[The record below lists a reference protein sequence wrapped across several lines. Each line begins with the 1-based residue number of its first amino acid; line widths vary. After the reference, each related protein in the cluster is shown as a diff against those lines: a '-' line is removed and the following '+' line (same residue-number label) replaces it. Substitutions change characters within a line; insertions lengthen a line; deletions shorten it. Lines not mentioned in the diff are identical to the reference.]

1 MCSYR
6 MPTSPRPQY
15 LTFRPRPCPR
25 EGAKAVRAAWGL
37 GAGPIDNVVRLLE
50 ACGIVMTRNEIGTA
64 DVDSFSTWLPQR
76 PVIVLA
82 SDKRDA
88 ARSRFDAAH
97 ELGHLVMHA
106 DAEPGR
112 HVIENQAHRFAA
124 AFLMPAETIAK
135 EFPHRMSWPAFI
147 KLKERWRVS
156 LQVLLIRAKTLGAL
170 SSDGYR

>member
-1 MCSYR
+1 MQLPNADVPS
-6 MPTSPRPQY
+6 SPVSDVSAEALP
-15 LTFRPRPCPR
+15 
-25 EGAKAVRAAWGL
+25 EGRSKGGTAAWGL

-50 ACGIVMTRNEIGTA
+50 DARHC
-64 DVDSFSTWLPQR
+64 DDPQR
-76 PVIVLA
+76 DWDRRCRLIFDMAA
-82 SDKRDA
+82 SAPRHRAGLRQGDA

-112 HVIENQAHRFAA
+112 HVIEDQAHRFAA